1 MVLLTRQSKLISRNP
16 QKPNNTGMV
25 ARASNFAAEGQGWLC
40 AQYVVAYSCFLVGA
54 CISGMLINVRAS
66 GDRGLG

>member
-1 MVLLTRQSKLISRNP
+1 
-16 QKPNNTGMV
+16 MV

-54 CISGMLINVRAS
+54 CISGMLINVRVS